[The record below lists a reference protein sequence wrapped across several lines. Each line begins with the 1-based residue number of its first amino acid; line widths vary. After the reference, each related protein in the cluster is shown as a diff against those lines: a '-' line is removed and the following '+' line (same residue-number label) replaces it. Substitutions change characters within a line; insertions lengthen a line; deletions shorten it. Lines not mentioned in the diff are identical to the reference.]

1 MRLRL
6 LYYLW
11 IGSSQYFYSRPSFI
25 HMNTDKGVQDELHI
39 SNNAGQ
45 LFKALH
51 ETGSVYSHGCDT
63 RNMTFEEESYEKVD
77 EELLYQHKKNILRK
91 HIIEQ
96 LQDKSNSLLYKEE
109 LLEKYDFLFDFK
121 DKASNTETT
130 YKVNAPSMKTG
141 GLLDDW
147 ESYI

>member
-1 MRLRL
+1 
-6 LYYLW
+6 
-11 IGSSQYFYSRPSFI
+11 
-25 HMNTDKGVQDELHI
+25 MNTDKGIQDDLQI
-39 SNNAGQ
+39 SNNARQ

-51 ETGSVYSHGCDT
+51 ERGSVYSHGCDT
-63 RNMTFEEESYEKVD
+63 RNMTFEEERYEKLD
-77 EELLYQHKKNILRK
+77 EKLLHEIKLNILRK

-96 LQDKSNSLLYKEE
+96 LQDNSNSLLYKEE

-121 DKASNTETT
+121 RKASNTETT
-130 YKVNAPSMKTG
+130 YKVDAPCMKNS